1 MNERIKNK
9 KGYSTL
15 TIVLAAGIVVALIA
29 GYFLGGLGKVPESDY
44 ESLQQQY
51 QNLATSVVP
60 KSDYESLQ
68 QKYQNLT
75 SVVQNLTAL
84 VQAQK
89 IRAAFIYVG
98 PIGDYGW
105 SNAHDVGRRYV
116 QNLFPWLET
125 FYVESVSAADA
136 PAVIDSLIT
145 QKKVNVV
152 FTTSFDFMDPTVE
165 EAKKYPNVL
174 FFHCSGYKR
183 APNLGTYFAE
193 LYQLYYLNGLMAGAL
208 TKTDKIGYVGA
219 YPTPEVIRH
228 INAFAL
234 GVKAVNPNAKVYVRW
249 LLAWYNPDGARQA
262 AQALVSEGV
271 DAIAYTED
279 SPAIIQFAEEQY
291 KTTGKQIYVFS
302 HYSPMYDY
310 GPDVVVSGELV
321 NWGVIYA
328 DILMKIKEGIYNS
341 TNLENVDYWWML
353 KERAVELG
361 AKFGMPINPK
371 FSDNLKSKF
380 VQDPILGKISVY
392 DLIFTRLKQM
402 SEETVPFDPFIGPI
416 KAQNGTVM
424 IPEGVRADHDTLWN
438 INWFV
443 DNVVGSPTG

>member
-44 ESLQQQY
+44 KSLQQQY
-51 QNLATSVVP
+51 QNL
-60 KSDYESLQ
+60 
-68 QKYQNLT
+68 
-75 SVVQNLTAL
+75 TAS

-98 PIGDYGW
+98 PIEDYGW
-105 SNAHDVGRRYV
+105 THAHDVARRYAE
-116 QNLFPWLET
+116 NMFPWLET
-125 FYVESVSAADA
+125 VPVESVSAADA
-136 PAVIDSLIT
+136 PAIIDELVT

-152 FTTSFDFMDPTVE
+152 FTTSFDFMDQTVE

-208 TKTDKIGYVGA
+208 TKTNKIGYVGA
-219 YPTPEVIRH
+219 YPTSEVIRH

-234 GVKAVNPNAKVYVRW
+234 GVKAVNPNAKVYVEW
-249 LLAWYNPDGARQA
+249 LMAWYNPNGAKKA

-279 SPAIIQFAEEQY
+279 SPTIIEFAEGQY
-291 KTTGKQIYVFS
+291 KTTGKLIYVFS

-328 DILMKIKEGIYNS
+328 DILTKIKEGIYNS

-353 KERAVELG
+353 KEGAVELG
-361 AKFGMPINPK
+361 AKFGMPVNPK
-371 FSDNLKSKF
+371 FSDDLKSKF
-380 VQDPILGKISVY
+380 VQDPILGNISVY
-392 DLIFTRLKQM
+392 DLVFTRLKQM
-402 SEETVPFDPFIGPI
+402 SEETVPFDPFTGPI
-416 KAQNGTVM
+416 RAQNGTVM

-438 INWFV
+438 IKWFV
-443 DNVVGSPTG
+443 DNVVGSPTPSG

>member
-44 ESLQQQY
+44 KSLQQQY
-51 QNLATSVVP
+51 QNLTASVQ
-60 KSDYESLQ
+60 S
-68 QKYQNLT
+68 
-75 SVVQNLTAL
+75 
-84 VQAQK
+84 QK

-98 PIGDYGW
+98 PIEDYGW
-105 SNAHDVGRRYV
+105 THAHDVARRYAE
-116 QNLFPWLET
+116 NMFPWLET
-125 FYVESVSAADA
+125 FPVESVSAADA
-136 PAVIDSLIT
+136 PAVIDELVT

-208 TKTDKIGYVGA
+208 TKTNKIGYVGA
-219 YPTPEVIRH
+219 YPTSEVIRH

-249 LLAWYNPDGARQA
+249 LMAWYNPNGAKQA

-279 SPAIIQFAEEQY
+279 SPTIIEFAEGQY
-291 KTTGKQIYVFS
+291 KTTGKLIYVFS

-328 DILMKIKEGIYNS
+328 DILTKIKEGIYNS

-353 KERAVELG
+353 KEGAVELG

-371 FSDNLKSKF
+371 FSDDLKSKF
-380 VQDPILGKISVY
+380 VQDPILGNISVY
-392 DLIFTRLKQM
+392 DLVFTRLKQM
-402 SEETVPFDPFIGPI
+402 SEENVPFDPFTGPI
-416 KAQNGTVM
+416 RAQNGTVM

-438 INWFV
+438 IKWFV
-443 DNVVGSPTG
+443 DNVVGSPTPSG